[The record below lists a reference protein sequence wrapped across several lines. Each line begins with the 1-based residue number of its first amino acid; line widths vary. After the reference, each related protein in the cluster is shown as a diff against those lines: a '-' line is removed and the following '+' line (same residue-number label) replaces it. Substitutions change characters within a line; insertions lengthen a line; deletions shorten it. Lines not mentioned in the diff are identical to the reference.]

1 VYQHCLFC
9 SSDLGR
15 NEAVEAFQAG
25 RCLAFDQARGR
36 LWVVCPSC
44 CRWNL
49 SPLEER
55 WEAIEE
61 CEAAF
66 RGALL
71 RKSTENIGLARMGD
85 GTDLIRIGSPLLP
98 ELAVWRYQTRLTRR
112 YRTHRRFAGAGS
124 VAWAGYHTLYFTG
137 TLTASTLAL
146 AGSLAFA
153 GVATAVVGAEWLI
166 RRRALGGRTTR
177 VVLPDRG
184 LNLRVRNADV
194 GVMRVLADDNG
205 AWKLRLPH
213 TRGVAELTGSDAVT
227 AAGLVLPRVT
237 WRIAS
242 PDVVDGAI
250 GRIQSAGGPDRVFD
264 SIADQN
270 RGRYG
275 TIRGAEALVAA
286 EISAHHSAEGEHLTE
301 HLRHLEAQ
309 WREAE
314 EIAAIADDLVVPED
328 VARRLDEL
336 RAGLDAPASSL
347 DPP

>member
-1 VYQHCLFC
+1 
-9 SSDLGR
+9 
-15 NEAVEAFQAG
+15 
-25 RCLAFDQARGR
+25 
-36 LWVVCPSC
+36 
-44 CRWNL
+44 
-49 SPLEER
+49 
-55 WEAIEE
+55 
-61 CEAAF
+61 
-66 RGALL
+66 
-71 RKSTENIGLARMGD
+71 
-85 GTDLIRIGSPLLP
+85 
-98 ELAVWRYQTRLTRR
+98 
-112 YRTHRRFAGAGS
+112 
-124 VAWAGYHTLYFTG
+124 
-137 TLTASTLAL
+137 
-146 AGSLAFA
+146 
-153 GVATAVVGAEWLI
+153 
-166 RRRALGGRTTR
+166 
-177 VVLPDRG
+177 
-184 LNLRVRNADV
+184 
-194 GVMRVLADDNG
+194 
-205 AWKLRLPH
+205 
-213 TRGVAELTGSDAVT
+213 VAELTGSDAVT

-250 GRIQSAGGPDRVFD
+250 GRIQSAGGPDRVFE